1 MAVESDISILVVDDV
16 QTMRTQIS
24 GLFELSGFKNIR
36 VASNGLEAC
45 QLLLSQPFQLII
57 ADWQMNP
64 MNGLEFVHFV
74 RSHPALNGIPF
85 IMLTAETT
93 KEKVVEAIRAGI
105 DDYIVKPLTQDHIL
119 LKVGIVLKKRNVI

>member
-1 MAVESDISILVVDDV
+1 MAVQPDISILVVDDV

-24 GLFELSGFKNIR
+24 SLLGLSGFKKVQ

-64 MNGLEFVHFV
+64 MNGLEFVNFV
-74 RSHPALNGIPF
+74 RSHPSLNGIPF

-93 KEKVVEAIRAGI
+93 KEKVIEAIRAGI